1 MTDRFAKRVK
11 TAGDACSKKKDKRSV
26 AVGRYIFVLI
36 LSSLFFIPL
45 SAQTTEMETRYN
57 ALAERFDGRD
67 KLLQRDLKN
76 YLQAYPYT
84 TFLDEVQFMQG
95 VLQVEKGHY
104 KQGLKI
110 LEPIDVKALT
120 RAHQTDYSF
129 YRGYAY
135 LMMQEYQRASIYFS
149 QLGKSNSRYTTRG
162 TYYYAYCMYKLE
174 RYDKALPALKS
185 LEDDPRYAKTV
196 PYYLTQI
203 YYATGNY
210 EEAEARANALLRE
223 HQEDLNNGELHRIL
237 GEMSYLKEDYN
248 GAVEHLKIYQKSAAE
263 NKEEL
268 LRNDMFMLGTAQY
281 RLGQYDAAIV
291 SLKQVKQEQ
300 DSISEAACLTL
311 GNAYVQLGRP
321 EQAKLSYQA
330 AAGYKITPAV
340 AEEAAYNY
348 TLCTYQSSSA
358 LGESVRAFNDFLT
371 QYPASKYEGRIYQLL
386 SDALMQSKNYAAA
399 IRTLDSIPSPT
410 PKMLQTK
417 QYLRYQLGADNFLQ
431 GKMQQ
436 SADWMTEVI
445 KHDAESPQY
454 TTEAYYIRAEANYRL
469 RNYASSEADL
479 NTFFSRPGVK
489 RSANYSVARY
499 LQGYTCFSQKQYDKA
514 RDAFSAYID
523 AASATEP
530 TYADALNRIGDCYFN
545 GRQFPQA
552 ISYYSQV
559 ANLQASGTDYAL
571 FQKGYA
577 LGLQHKY
584 SEKISVLRD
593 LVNRYPKSDYADDGV
608 YEIARA
614 QLQQDDERGAITTYE
629 QLLST
634 YPHSTL
640 ARKASLER
648 AMLFRNLGQNDQ
660 AIAAYRQTIEKY
672 PATEEAYTA
681 LDALQAL
688 YIESGNVDE
697 YLQYTKN
704 LAKMNMNVTTAEDSL
719 LYAAAEMQYM
729 QAAYQKATVSL
740 NNYIT
745 QYCAGGRYCTTARYY
760 LADSY
765 YRLGKTTEALGQY
778 VVLAEMNANPYQEE
792 AATRVA
798 EICYD
803 KGDWKGALDGFYRM
817 HALASTRENTTIAR
831 LGILRCSRQLGR
843 HQAAIDIAGQL
854 LSDTPVS
861 DETKAEAMYGRAK
874 AYIALNQ
881 WTKAQPDLK
890 DLAKEVRTAQGAE
903 AKYLLAQSYF
913 ETGDTE
919 SAEAQVMEFTQM
931 NTQQQY
937 WLARALV
944 LLSDINRTRG
954 EYFQARQYLLVLQQ
968 NYLINGDDIPSMIEA
983 RLAQLDKMEQ
993 PVEKE
998 VNDEE
1003 E

>member
-1 MTDRFAKRVK
+1 MRKSIQLGILGLLGFL
-11 TAGDACSKKKDKRSV
+11 G
-26 AVGRYIFVLI
+26 VLV
-36 LSSLFFIPL
+36 SPL
-45 SAQTTEMETRYN
+45 SAQTTEMETHYK
-57 ALAERFDGRD
+57 ALEARFDGRD
-67 KLLQRDLKN
+67 KLLQRDLKD

-84 TFLDEVQFMQG
+84 TFLDEVHFMQG

-110 LEPIDVKALT
+110 LEPIDIKALT
-120 RAHQTDYSF
+120 RPHQTDYSF

-149 QLGKSNSRYTTRG
+149 QLSKGNSRYTTRG

-174 RYDKALPALKS
+174 RYDKALPALKA
-185 LEDDPRYAKTV
+185 LENDPQYSKTV

-203 YYATGNY
+203 YYATGDY
-210 EEAEARANALLRE
+210 EEAEARANTLLRE
-223 HQEDLNNGELHRIL
+223 HPESLNNNELHRIL
-237 GEMSYLKEDYN
+237 GEMAYMKKDYR
-248 GAVEHLKIYQKSAAE
+248 GAADHLAKYRKAAAE

-268 LRNDMFMLGTAQY
+268 LRSDMFMLGTAQY
-281 RLGQYDAAIV
+281 QLGEYEAAV
-291 SLKQVKQEQ
+291 SSLKQVKQEQ
-300 DSISEAACLTL
+300 DSISEAACLTM
-311 GNAYVQLGRP
+311 GNAYVQLGQP

-330 AAGYKITPAV
+330 AAGYKITPSV

-358 LGESVRAFNDFLT
+358 LGESVRAFNDFLN
-371 QYPASKYEGRIYQLL
+371 QYPDSKYEGKVYQLL

-399 IRTLDSIPSPT
+399 IQTLDSIPNPT
-410 PKMLQTK
+410 PKMRETK
-417 QYLRYQLGADNFLQ
+417 QYLRYQLGADHFLQ

-436 SADWMTEVI
+436 SAEWMTEVI
-445 KHDAESPQY
+445 KHDAESSKY
-454 TTEAYYIRAEANYRL
+454 TTEAYYVRAEANYRL
-469 RNYASSEADL
+469 RNYAASEQDL
-479 NTFFSRPGVK
+479 NTFFSRPGAK
-489 RSANYSVARY
+489 GSENYSIARY
-499 LQGYTCFSQKQYDKA
+499 LQGYTYFSQKQYDKA
-514 RDAFSAYID
+514 RNAFISYID
-523 AASATEP
+523 AALATET

-545 GRQFPQA
+545 ARQFPQA

-559 ANLQASGTDYAL
+559 ANLQAAGTDYAL

-584 SEKISVLRD
+584 NEKISVLND
-593 LVNRYPKSDYADDGV
+593 LVKRYPKSDYADDGV

-614 QLQQDDERGAITTYE
+614 QLQQDDERGAIATYE
-629 QLLST
+629 QLLSA

-648 AMLFRNLGQNDQ
+648 AMLFRNLNQNDQ
-660 AIAAYRQTIEKY
+660 AIAAYRQTIERY

-688 YIESGNVDE
+688 YVESGNVDE
-697 YLQYTKN
+697 YLTYSKT

-729 QAAYQKATVSL
+729 QASYQKATVSL
-740 NNYIT
+740 SNYIT
-745 QYCAGGRYCTTARYY
+745 QYCAGGRYCTVARYY

-765 YRLGKTTEALGQY
+765 YRLGKTSEALAQY
-778 VVLAEMNANPYQEE
+778 IVLAEMNANPYQEE

-831 LGILRCSRQLGR
+831 LGILRCSQQLGR
-843 HQAAIDIAGQL
+843 HQAAIDIAEQL

-861 DETKAEAMYGRAK
+861 DETKAEALYGRAK
-874 AYIALNQ
+874 AYIALGQ
-881 WTKAQPDLK
+881 WSKAQPDLK
-890 DLAKEVRTAQGAE
+890 ILAREVRTPQGAE
-903 AKYLLAQSYF
+903 AKYLLAQSYY
-913 ETGDTE
+913 EAKDLDAAE
-919 SAEAQVMEFTQM
+919 SQVMEFTQM

-944 LLSDINRTRG
+944 LLSDINRSRG

-968 NYLINGDDIPSMIEA
+968 NYLIKGDDIPALISA
-983 RLAQLDKMEQ
+983 RLADLDKIEQ

-998 VNDEE
+998 ENDEE
-1003 E
+1003 D

>member
-1 MTDRFAKRVK
+1 MRKSIQLGILGLLGFL
-11 TAGDACSKKKDKRSV
+11 G
-26 AVGRYIFVLI
+26 VLV
-36 LSSLFFIPL
+36 SPL
-45 SAQTTEMETRYN
+45 SAQTTEMETHYK
-57 ALAERFDGRD
+57 ALEARFDGRD
-67 KLLQRDLKN
+67 KLLQRDLKD

-84 TFLDEVQFMQG
+84 TFLDEVHFMQG

-110 LEPIDVKALT
+110 LEPIDIKALT
-120 RAHQTDYSF
+120 RPHQTDYSF

-149 QLGKSNSRYTTRG
+149 QLSKGNSRYTTRG

-174 RYDKALPALKS
+174 RYDKALPALKA
-185 LEDDPRYAKTV
+185 LENDPQYSKTV

-203 YYATGNY
+203 YYATGDY
-210 EEAEARANALLRE
+210 EEAEARANTLLRE
-223 HQEDLNNGELHRIL
+223 HPESLNNNELHRIL
-237 GEMSYLKEDYN
+237 GEMAYMKKDYR
-248 GAVEHLKIYQKSAAE
+248 GAADHLAKYRKAAAE

-268 LRNDMFMLGTAQY
+268 LRSDMFMLGTAQY
-281 RLGQYDAAIV
+281 QLGEYEAAV
-291 SLKQVKQEQ
+291 SSLKQVKQEQ
-300 DSISEAACLTL
+300 DSISEAACLTM
-311 GNAYVQLGRP
+311 GNAYVQLGQP

-330 AAGYKITPAV
+330 AAGYKITPSV

-358 LGESVRAFNDFLT
+358 LGESVRAFNDFLN
-371 QYPASKYEGRIYQLL
+371 QFPDSKYEGKVYQLL

-399 IRTLDSIPSPT
+399 IQTLDSIPNPT
-410 PKMLQTK
+410 PKMRETK
-417 QYLRYQLGADNFLQ
+417 QYLRYQLGADHFLQ

-436 SADWMTEVI
+436 SAEWMTEVI
-445 KHDAESPQY
+445 KHDAESSKY
-454 TTEAYYIRAEANYRL
+454 TTEAYYVRAEANYRL
-469 RNYASSEADL
+469 RNYAASEQDL
-479 NTFFSRPGVK
+479 NTFFSRPGAK
-489 RSANYSVARY
+489 RSENYSIARY
-499 LQGYTCFSQKQYDKA
+499 LQGYTYFSQKQYDKA
-514 RDAFSAYID
+514 RNAFISYID
-523 AASATEP
+523 AALATET

-545 GRQFPQA
+545 ARQFPQA

-559 ANLQASGTDYAL
+559 ANLQAAGTDYAL

-584 SEKISVLRD
+584 SEKISVLND
-593 LVNRYPKSDYADDGV
+593 LVKRYPKSDYADDGV

-614 QLQQDDERGAITTYE
+614 QLQQDDERGAIATYE
-629 QLLST
+629 QLLSA

-648 AMLFRNLGQNDQ
+648 AMLFRNLNQNDQ
-660 AIAAYRQTIEKY
+660 AIAAYRQTIERY

-688 YIESGNVDE
+688 YVESGNVDE
-697 YLQYTKN
+697 YLTYSKT

-729 QAAYQKATVSL
+729 QASYQKATVSL
-740 NNYIT
+740 SNYIT
-745 QYCAGGRYCTTARYY
+745 QYCAGGRYCTVARYY

-765 YRLGKTTEALGQY
+765 YRLGKTSEALAQY
-778 VVLAEMNANPYQEE
+778 IVLAEMNANPYQEE

-831 LGILRCSRQLGR
+831 LGILRCSQQLGR
-843 HQAAIDIAGQL
+843 HQAAIDIAEQL

-861 DETKAEAMYGRAK
+861 DETKAEALYGRAK
-874 AYIALNQ
+874 AYIALGQ
-881 WTKAQPDLK
+881 WSKAQPDLK
-890 DLAKEVRTAQGAE
+890 ILAREVRTPQGAE
-903 AKYLLAQSYF
+903 AKYLLAQSYY
-913 ETGDTE
+913 EAKDLDAAE
-919 SAEAQVMEFTQM
+919 SQVMEFTQM

-944 LLSDINRTRG
+944 LLSDINRSRG

-968 NYLINGDDIPSMIEA
+968 NYLIKGDDIPALISA
-983 RLAQLDKMEQ
+983 RLAELDKIEQ

>member
-1 MTDRFAKRVK
+1 MRKSIQLGILGLLGFL
-11 TAGDACSKKKDKRSV
+11 G
-26 AVGRYIFVLI
+26 VLV
-36 LSSLFFIPL
+36 SPL
-45 SAQTTEMETRYN
+45 SAQTTEMETHYK
-57 ALAERFDGRD
+57 ALEARFDGRD
-67 KLLQRDLKN
+67 KLLQRDLKD

-84 TFLDEVQFMQG
+84 TFLDEVHFMQG

-110 LEPIDVKALT
+110 LEPIDIKALT
-120 RAHQTDYSF
+120 RPHQTDYSF

-149 QLGKSNSRYTTRG
+149 QLSKGNSRYTTRG

-174 RYDKALPALKS
+174 RYDKALPALKA
-185 LEDDPRYAKTV
+185 LENDPQYSKTV

-203 YYATGNY
+203 YYATGDY
-210 EEAEARANALLRE
+210 EEAEARANTLLRE
-223 HQEDLNNGELHRIL
+223 HPESLNNNELHRIL
-237 GEMSYLKEDYN
+237 GEMAYMKKDYR
-248 GAVEHLKIYQKSAAE
+248 GAADHLAKYRKAAAE

-268 LRNDMFMLGTAQY
+268 LRSDMFMLGTAQY
-281 RLGQYDAAIV
+281 QLGEYEAAV
-291 SLKQVKQEQ
+291 SSLKQVKQEQ
-300 DSISEAACLTL
+300 DSISEAACLTM
-311 GNAYVQLGRP
+311 GNAYVQLGQP

-330 AAGYKITPAV
+330 AAGYKITPSV

-358 LGESVRAFNDFLT
+358 LGESVRAFNDFLN
-371 QYPASKYEGRIYQLL
+371 QYPDSKYEGKVYQLL

-399 IRTLDSIPSPT
+399 IQTLDSIPNPT
-410 PKMLQTK
+410 PKMRETK
-417 QYLRYQLGADNFLQ
+417 QYLRYQLGADHFLQ

-436 SADWMTEVI
+436 SAEWMTEVI
-445 KHDAESPQY
+445 KHDAESSKY
-454 TTEAYYIRAEANYRL
+454 TTEAYYVRAEANYRL
-469 RNYASSEADL
+469 RNYAASEQDL
-479 NTFFSRPGVK
+479 NTFFSRPGAK
-489 RSANYSVARY
+489 GSENYSIARY
-499 LQGYTCFSQKQYDKA
+499 LQGYTYFSQKQYDKA
-514 RDAFSAYID
+514 RNAFISYID
-523 AASATEP
+523 AALATET

-545 GRQFPQA
+545 ARQFPQA

-559 ANLQASGTDYAL
+559 ANLQAAGTDYAL

-584 SEKISVLRD
+584 SEKISVLND
-593 LVNRYPKSDYADDGV
+593 LVKRYPKSDYADDGV

-614 QLQQDDERGAITTYE
+614 QLQQDDERGAIATYE
-629 QLLST
+629 QLLSA

-648 AMLFRNLGQNDQ
+648 AMLFRNLNQNDQ
-660 AIAAYRQTIEKY
+660 AIAAYRQTIERY

-688 YIESGNVDE
+688 YVESGNVDE
-697 YLQYTKN
+697 YLTYSKT

-729 QAAYQKATVSL
+729 QASYQKATVSL
-740 NNYIT
+740 SNYIT
-745 QYCAGGRYCTTARYY
+745 QYCAGGRYCTVARYY

-765 YRLGKTTEALGQY
+765 YRLGKTSEALAQY
-778 VVLAEMNANPYQEE
+778 IVLAEMNANPYQEE

-831 LGILRCSRQLGR
+831 LGILRCSQQLGR
-843 HQAAIDIAGQL
+843 HQAAIDIADQL

-861 DETKAEAMYGRAK
+861 DETKAEALYGRAK
-874 AYIALNQ
+874 AYIALGQ
-881 WTKAQPDLK
+881 WSKAQPDLK
-890 DLAKEVRTAQGAE
+890 ILAREVRTPQGAE
-903 AKYLLAQSYF
+903 AKYLLAQSYY
-913 ETGDTE
+913 EAKDLDAAE
-919 SAEAQVMEFTQM
+919 SQV
-931 NTQQQY
+931 
-937 WLARALV
+937 
-944 LLSDINRTRG
+944 SDINRSRG

-968 NYLINGDDIPSMIEA
+968 NYLIKGDDIPALISA
-983 RLAQLDKMEQ
+983 RLAELDKIEQ

-998 VNDEE
+998 ENDEE

>member
-1 MTDRFAKRVK
+1 MRKSIQLGILGLLGFL
-11 TAGDACSKKKDKRSV
+11 G
-26 AVGRYIFVLI
+26 VLV
-36 LSSLFFIPL
+36 SPL
-45 SAQTTEMETRYN
+45 SAQTTEMETHYK
-57 ALAERFDGRD
+57 ALEARFDGRD
-67 KLLQRDLKN
+67 KLLQRDLKD

-84 TFLDEVQFMQG
+84 TFLDEVHFMQG

-110 LEPIDVKALT
+110 LEPIDIKALT
-120 RAHQTDYSF
+120 RPHQTDYSF

-149 QLGKSNSRYTTRG
+149 QLSKGNSRYTTRG

-174 RYDKALPALKS
+174 RYDKALPALKA
-185 LEDDPRYAKTV
+185 LENDPQYSKTV

-203 YYATGNY
+203 YYATGDY
-210 EEAEARANALLRE
+210 EEAEARANTLLRE
-223 HQEDLNNGELHRIL
+223 HPESLNNNELHRIL
-237 GEMSYLKEDYN
+237 GEMAYMKKDYR
-248 GAVEHLKIYQKSAAE
+248 GAADQLAKYRKAAAE

-268 LRNDMFMLGTAQY
+268 LRSDMFMLGTAQY
-281 RLGQYDAAIV
+281 QLGEYEAAV
-291 SLKQVKQEQ
+291 SSLKQVKQEQ
-300 DSISEAACLTL
+300 DSISEAACLTM
-311 GNAYVQLGRP
+311 GNAYVQLGQP

-330 AAGYKITPAV
+330 AAGYKITPSV

-358 LGESVRAFNDFLT
+358 LGESVRAFNDFLN
-371 QYPASKYEGRIYQLL
+371 QFPDSKYEGKVYQLL
-386 SDALMQSKNYAAA
+386 SDALMQSKNYVAA
-399 IRTLDSIPSPT
+399 IQTLDSIPNPT
-410 PKMLQTK
+410 PKMRETK
-417 QYLRYQLGADNFLQ
+417 QYLRYQLGADHFLQ

-436 SADWMTEVI
+436 SAEWMTEVI
-445 KHDAESPQY
+445 KHDAESSKY
-454 TTEAYYIRAEANYRL
+454 TTEAYYVRAEANYRL
-469 RNYASSEADL
+469 RNYAASEQDL
-479 NTFFSRPGVK
+479 NTFFSRPGAK
-489 RSANYSVARY
+489 GSENYSIARY
-499 LQGYTCFSQKQYDKA
+499 LQGYTYFSQKQYDKA
-514 RDAFSAYID
+514 RNAFISYID
-523 AASATEP
+523 AALATET

-545 GRQFPQA
+545 ARQFPQA

-559 ANLQASGTDYAL
+559 ANLQAAGTDYAL

-584 SEKISVLRD
+584 SEKISVLND
-593 LVNRYPKSDYADDGV
+593 LVKRYPKSDYADDGV

-614 QLQQDDERGAITTYE
+614 QLQQDDERGAIATYE
-629 QLLST
+629 QLLSA

-648 AMLFRNLGQNDQ
+648 AMLFRNLNQNDQ
-660 AIAAYRQTIEKY
+660 AIAAYRQTIERY

-688 YIESGNVDE
+688 YVESGNVDE
-697 YLQYTKN
+697 YLTYSKT

-729 QAAYQKATVSL
+729 QASYQKATVSL
-740 NNYIT
+740 SNYIT
-745 QYCAGGRYCTTARYY
+745 QYCAGGRYCTVARYY

-765 YRLGKTTEALGQY
+765 YRLGKTSEALAQY
-778 VVLAEMNANPYQEE
+778 IVLAEMNANPYQEE

-831 LGILRCSRQLGR
+831 LGILRCSQQLGR
-843 HQAAIDIAGQL
+843 HQAAIDIADQL

-861 DETKAEAMYGRAK
+861 DETKAEALYGRAK
-874 AYIALNQ
+874 AYIALGQ
-881 WTKAQPDLK
+881 WSKAQPDLK
-890 DLAKEVRTAQGAE
+890 ILAREVRTPQGAE
-903 AKYLLAQSYF
+903 AKYLLAQSYY
-913 ETGDTE
+913 EAKDLDAAE
-919 SAEAQVMEFTQM
+919 SQVMEFTQM

-944 LLSDINRTRG
+944 LLSDINRSRG

-968 NYLINGDDIPSMIEA
+968 NYLIKGDDIPALISA
-983 RLAQLDKMEQ
+983 RLAELDKIEQ

>member
-1 MTDRFAKRVK
+1 MRKSIQLGILGLLGFL
-11 TAGDACSKKKDKRSV
+11 G
-26 AVGRYIFVLI
+26 VLV
-36 LSSLFFIPL
+36 SPL
-45 SAQTTEMETRYN
+45 SAQTTEMETHYK
-57 ALAERFDGRD
+57 ALEARFDGRD
-67 KLLQRDLKN
+67 KLLQRDLKD

-84 TFLDEVQFMQG
+84 TFLDEVHFMQG

-110 LEPIDVKALT
+110 LEPIDIKALT
-120 RAHQTDYSF
+120 RPHQTDYSF

-149 QLGKSNSRYTTRG
+149 QLSKGNSRYTTRG

-174 RYDKALPALKS
+174 RYDKALPALKA
-185 LEDDPRYAKTV
+185 LENDPQYSKTV

-203 YYATGNY
+203 YYATGDY
-210 EEAEARANALLRE
+210 EEAEARANTLLRE
-223 HQEDLNNGELHRIL
+223 HPESLNNNELHRIL
-237 GEMSYLKEDYN
+237 GEMAYMKKDYR
-248 GAVEHLKIYQKSAAE
+248 GAADHLAKYRKAAAE

-268 LRNDMFMLGTAQY
+268 LRSDMFMLGTAQY
-281 RLGQYDAAIV
+281 QLGEYEAAV
-291 SLKQVKQEQ
+291 SSLKQVKQEQ
-300 DSISEAACLTL
+300 DSISEAACLTM
-311 GNAYVQLGRP
+311 GNAYVQLGQP

-330 AAGYKITPAV
+330 AAGYKITPSV

-358 LGESVRAFNDFLT
+358 LGESVRAFNDFLN
-371 QYPASKYEGRIYQLL
+371 QYPDSKYEGKVYQLL

-399 IRTLDSIPSPT
+399 IQTLDSIPNPT
-410 PKMLQTK
+410 PKMRETK
-417 QYLRYQLGADNFLQ
+417 QYLRYQLGADHFLQ

-436 SADWMTEVI
+436 SAEWMTEVI
-445 KHDAESPQY
+445 KHDAESSKY
-454 TTEAYYIRAEANYRL
+454 TTEAYYVRAEANYRL
-469 RNYASSEADL
+469 RNYAASEQDL
-479 NTFFSRPGVK
+479 NTFFSRPGAK
-489 RSANYSVARY
+489 GSENYSIARY
-499 LQGYTCFSQKQYDKA
+499 LQGYTYFSQKQYDKA
-514 RDAFSAYID
+514 RNAFISYID
-523 AASATEP
+523 AALATET

-545 GRQFPQA
+545 ARQFPQA

-559 ANLQASGTDYAL
+559 ANLQAAGTDYAL

-584 SEKISVLRD
+584 SEKISVLND
-593 LVNRYPKSDYADDGV
+593 LVKRYPKSDYADDGV

-614 QLQQDDERGAITTYE
+614 QLQQDDERGAIATYE
-629 QLLST
+629 QLLSA

-648 AMLFRNLGQNDQ
+648 AMLFRNLNQNDQ
-660 AIAAYRQTIEKY
+660 AIAAYRQTIERY

-688 YIESGNVDE
+688 YVESGNVDE
-697 YLQYTKN
+697 YLTYSKT

-729 QAAYQKATVSL
+729 QASYQKATVSL
-740 NNYIT
+740 SNYIT
-745 QYCAGGRYCTTARYY
+745 QYCAGGRYCTVARYY

-765 YRLGKTTEALGQY
+765 YRLGKTSEALAQY
-778 VVLAEMNANPYQEE
+778 IVLAEMNANPYQEE

-831 LGILRCSRQLGR
+831 LGILRCSQQLGR
-843 HQAAIDIAGQL
+843 HQAAIDIAEQL

-861 DETKAEAMYGRAK
+861 DETKAEALYGRAK
-874 AYIALNQ
+874 AYIALGQ
-881 WTKAQPDLK
+881 WSKAQPDLK
-890 DLAKEVRTAQGAE
+890 ILAREVRTPQGAE
-903 AKYLLAQSYF
+903 AKYLLAQSYY
-913 ETGDTE
+913 EAKDLDAAE
-919 SAEAQVMEFTQM
+919 SQVMEFTQM

-944 LLSDINRTRG
+944 LLSDINRSRG

-968 NYLINGDDIPSMIEA
+968 NYLIKGDDIPALISA
-983 RLAQLDKMEQ
+983 RLAELDKIEQ

-998 VNDEE
+998 ENDEE
-1003 E
+1003 D